1 MSATGVDGRANIEGG
16 KRDSV
21 EGSEIL
27 QTLAEVAIAL
37 TGFTGIVVALRS
49 RADEALSGYALVR
62 FRILL
67 FASLAAVAFALLPF
81 LCHHL
86 GVPPVATWS
95 ICSSAVAAIMIPIAI
110 HDTRAFRTYSD
121 VMPELDRRIAP
132 LLGVVGA
139 ALWMYQVSNV
149 LVLHAFGPYLVAPM
163 WFLGFSAFQ
172 FSQMVLEMEHNENR

>member
-1 MSATGVDGRANIEGG
+1 M
-16 KRDSV
+16 

-27 QTLAEVAIAL
+27 QTIAEVAIAL

-49 RADEALSGYALVR
+49 RTDEPLSGYALVR

-67 FASLAAVAFALLPF
+67 LASLAAVAFALLPF

-86 GVPPVATWS
+86 GAPPSATWS
-95 ICSSAVAAIMIPIAI
+95 ICSAAVASIMVPIVI

-132 LLGVVGA
+132 LIGVVGS
-139 ALWMYQVSNV
+139 ALWISQVLNV
-149 LVLHAFGPYLVAPM
+149 LVLHAFGPYLLAPM

-172 FSQMVLEMEHNENR
+172 FSQMLLGIEHSESQ